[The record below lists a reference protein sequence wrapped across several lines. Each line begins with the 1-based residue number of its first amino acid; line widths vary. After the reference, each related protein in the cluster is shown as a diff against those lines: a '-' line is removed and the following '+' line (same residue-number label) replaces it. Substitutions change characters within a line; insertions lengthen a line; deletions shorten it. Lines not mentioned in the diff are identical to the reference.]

1 MLDEALVEFCSPTLA
16 GIKTGNIFTARAQD
30 KEVREE
36 ISALNRILVKKG
48 LRLIPLKKNR
58 KGTLVYLYRPSRLE
72 KDLEFPEARLILE
85 EKGYP
90 CGCPDR
96 CVVELIKHLVS
107 DEDFPHEI
115 GLFLGYP
122 PADVKG
128 FMNSP
133 CEGVKCVGCWKV
145 YGNEKEAKKTFARYD
160 KCRDIYR
167 EETKKGKPLDDLI
180 VDTREKALRLAI

>member
-30 KEVREE
+30 KEVRDE

-122 PADVKG
+122 PEDVRG
-128 FMNSP
+128 FMCDPNN
-133 CEGVKCVGCWKV
+133 GVKCVGCWKV
-145 YGNEKEAKKTFARYD
+145 YGDQQEAEKTFARYRN
-160 KCRDIYR
+160 CTAAYR
-167 EETKKGKPLDDLI
+167 RALRSGRQLESLI
-180 VDTREKALRLAI
+180 VV